1 MIKSTVKKNHAGPAR
16 ARARARQAT
25 AAMRAWTRAS
35 SACVDAVDVFAR
47 ACSTSGPR
55 ARDVASNALALGGV
69 GPLGRSRARSGS
81 DAPRRAFSRAG
92 GDASSVVGLYGLDG
106 LHEPKDFA
114 RLAREVVSRCD
125 DKARALS
132 ARAASAESVRALD
145 EISDEIC
152 RVVDV
157 AEVCR
162 HTHPSREYVE
172 AAERAYVT
180 LQEYVARLNAD
191 VDLYEALRRARE
203 VDGRNLNEEG
213 ARVALTLQEDF
224 ERGGIHLDRATRQD
238 FDASLSKAL
247 QLGMEFQRNVL
258 RPEHFNKVSLDA
270 SAFNALPRLVQG
282 GFQRTADGKAWTT
295 AVDSSNSS
303 VMLRHLKDSNRRRDV
318 FTAANSGPEPN
329 KRVLADLIDARADM
343 ARCLGFETYAN
354 FAIAPLMARKP
365 EAVREFL
372 LNLSDSF
379 RERAREEYDLI
390 RRYSRDKTVQ
400 VWDKAYWMAQVR
412 GHECELSSSAISEYF
427 PLDGVIVGIGEI
439 LERVL
444 GVRIEMQDLGPGE
457 GWTNDLKK
465 LIVKT
470 VDGEMRGTV
479 YLDLL
484 PRTGKFNH
492 AAHFVIRCSR
502 TVSPSE
508 RQNPSVALVCNFP
521 KTHGTGNIL
530 LSHGEVETLLHE
542 FGHAMHSVLSDTEYQ
557 HLSGT
562 RAPMDIVEIPS
573 HLFEHFAWD
582 PSALKILGR
591 HYITQEPIPDSMIAA
606 LRKSK
611 EIFRSIETQQQ
622 LVFALTD
629 LELHNQSSSLSP
641 SAVGELAA
649 AIQQEHSMFPPAPGT
664 NWELRFS
671 HFIGYGATYYSYL
684 YADVLARDIWKQY
697 FAGDSLASGAG
708 EALRDKLLRHG
719 GSRAPEKMVR
729 EVLGEESLLEFKG
742 GYRPCN
748 ERR

>member
-1 MIKSTVKKNHAGPAR
+1 MPHRPHTAR
-16 ARARARQAT
+16 RARARQPSSS
-25 AAMRAWTRAS
+25 MRSSARAS
-35 SACVDAVDVFAR
+35 SACRDALDVLAR
-47 ACSTSGPR
+47 SRAVSRSR
-55 ARDVASNALALGGV
+55 ARECASDALALGGV
-69 GPLGRSRARSGS
+69 EPSGRARAGGGS
-81 DAPRRAFSRAG
+81 DARRRAFSRAEAN
-92 GDASSVVGLYGLDG
+92 ASSRVGLYGLDG

-114 RLAREVVSRCD
+114 RLAREAVSRCD

-132 ARAASAESVRALD
+132 ARAPSAESVRALD

-162 HTHPSREYVE
+162 HTHPSPEHVE

-180 LQEYVARLNAD
+180 LQEYVARLNSD
-191 VDLYEALRRARE
+191 VGLYEALRRARE
-203 VDGRNLNEEG
+203 ADGRNLNEEG

-224 ERGGIHLDRATRQD
+224 ERGGIHLDRATRRD
-238 FDASLSKAL
+238 FDESLSKAL

-258 RPEHFNKVSLDA
+258 RPEHLNEVSLDA
-270 SAFNALPRLVQG
+270 SAVNSLPRSVREL
-282 GFQRTADGKAWTT
+282 FQRSANGQAWTT
-295 AVDSSNSS
+295 AVDASNSS
-303 VMLRHLKDSNRRRDV
+303 VMLRHLKDSNARRDV

-329 KRVLADLIDARADM
+329 KRVLADLIGARADM

-354 FAIAPLMARKP
+354 FATAPLMARKP

-372 LNLSDSF
+372 LNFSDSL

-390 RRYSRDKTVQ
+390 RRYSREKTVL
-400 VWDKAYWMAQVR
+400 VWDKAYWMAQAR

-444 GVRIEMQDLGPGE
+444 GVRIEVRDLAPGE

-470 VDGEMRGTV
+470 IDGEMRGTV

-484 PRTGKFNH
+484 PRAGKFNH

-502 TVSPSE
+502 MVSQYE
-508 RQNPSVALVCNFP
+508 RQHPSVALVCNFP
-521 KTHGTGNIL
+521 KTHGTGKIL

-591 HYITQEPIPDSMIAA
+591 HYLTQEPIPDAMIAA

-629 LELHNQSSSLSP
+629 LELHNQTSRLSS

-649 AIQQEHSMFPPAPGT
+649 AIQHEHSMFPPAPGT

-671 HFIGYGATYYSYL
+671 HFVGYGATYYSYI
-684 YADVLARDIWKQY
+684 YADVLARDIWQHY

-719 GSRAPEKMVR
+719 GSRDPEKVVR
-729 EVLGEESLLEFKG
+729 EVLGEESLLEFEG
-742 GYRPCN
+742 GYRPVQ
-748 ERR
+748 RTALH